1 MRGTSLVVGGDSL
14 IGECIAATLRR
25 TGRSVHL
32 TTRRPNQEGIAFD
45 LANPDLRIFKDLR
58 CDYVVFCAAVTSM
71 VACEA
76 SPDETRATNVSG
88 TLAAMRAASDAGA
101 HIVFFSSS
109 QVFDGE
115 TPLAPEAAT
124 RAPKNVYGRQKLE
137 VENAIEVENFP
148 AAVLRVTKVLASRPV
163 GMFASWYQ
171 NLTRG
176 MPAVAATNITLA
188 PVSARAVTDV
198 AIELGDARRSGVW
211 HLSSSDELSYHEAL
225 QKMAAICG
233 FPLHLVRGEP
243 VMEKQVPKIF
253 RHRYAAL
260 STEKVS
266 KLPGVSIKPA
276 ADTLAELFWRLS
288 RGGPLDS
295 TSVRQKSP

>member
-14 IGECIAATLRR
+14 IGKCIAANLRH
-25 TGRSVHL
+25 TGRSVHV
-32 TTRRPNQEGIAFD
+32 TTRRANQEGIPFD
-45 LANPDLRIFKDLR
+45 LASPDLRIFKDLQ

-76 SPDETRATNVSG
+76 SPGETRATNVTG

-115 TPLAPEAAT
+115 TPLATEVTT

-137 VENAIEVENFP
+137 VENAIEIENFP
-148 AAVLRVTKVLASRPV
+148 AAILRVTKVLASRPV

-171 NLTRG
+171 NLARG
-176 MPAVAATNITLA
+176 MPAVAATNVTLA
-188 PVSARAVTDV
+188 PVSARAAAGV

-211 HLSSSDELSYHEAL
+211 HLSSSDELSYHEAVL
-225 QKMAAICG
+225 KMAAICG
-233 FPLHLVRGEP
+233 FPMHLVRGES
-243 VMEKQVPKIF
+243 VTEKQVPKIF
-253 RHRYAAL
+253 HHRYAAL

-266 KLPGVSIKPA
+266 KLPGVSISPA
-276 ADTLAELFWRLS
+276 TDTLAELFCRLS
-288 RGGPLDS
+288 RGGPS
-295 TSVRQKSP
+295 NPTRVRQQSP